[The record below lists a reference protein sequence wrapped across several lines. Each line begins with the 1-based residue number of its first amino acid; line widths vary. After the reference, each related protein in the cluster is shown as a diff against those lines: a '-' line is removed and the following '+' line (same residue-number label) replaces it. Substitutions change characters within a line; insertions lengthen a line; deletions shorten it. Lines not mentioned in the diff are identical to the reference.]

1 MKMHIDI
8 QECMFCNWIVAK
20 EFLSDIGGI
29 LVESCNE
36 EKENYR
42 KRIIQMV
49 KNVERCDILIY
60 IYKLV
65 SDIVGD
71 DNEE

>member
-1 MKMHIDI
+1 M
-8 QECMFCNWIVAK
+8 EN
-20 EFLSDIGGI
+20 
-29 LVESCNE
+29 CNE

-42 KRIIQMV
+42 QQIIQMV

>member
-1 MKMHIDI
+1 MHIDI
-8 QECMFCNWIVAK
+8 QERMFYNWIVAK

-42 KRIIQMV
+42 QQIIQMV